1 MDNDTSKGFAVLVTG
16 GAGYV
21 GSHACAALKA
31 AGFVPVTYDNLSRGF
46 RKLVQFGPL
55 EEGDIRDAARLA
67 EVFAKHKPVAVMH
80 FAAYAYVG
88 ESVSEP
94 SLYYQ
99 NNFVGAMILL
109 DAMRV
114 AGINKFIFSST
125 CATYGTPE
133 RQPIAED
140 QSQSP
145 INPYGHSKLM
155 VERILKDY
163 SAAYGMRSVALRYF
177 NACGAH
183 ANGLIGELHD
193 PEPHLIPR
201 VLMAVTGEI
210 EAIDVFG
217 TDYPTPDGTAVRD
230 YIHVC
235 DLADAHVGALRYLQN
250 GGETVALNLG
260 TGRGNSVQEVIDA
273 VIRVTGRKPVIRYA
287 GRREG
292 DPPMLVADAR
302 AANAKLGFA
311 PKWTDIEKIVAS
323 AWAWH
328 CRNRS

>member
-1 MDNDTSKGFAVLVTG
+1 MDNDTSKGSAVLVTG

>member
-1 MDNDTSKGFAVLVTG
+1 
-16 GAGYV
+16 
-21 GSHACAALKA
+21 
-31 AGFVPVTYDNLSRGF
+31 
-46 RKLVQFGPL
+46 
-55 EEGDIRDAARLA
+55 
-67 EVFAKHKPVAVMH
+67 
-80 FAAYAYVG
+80 
-88 ESVSEP
+88 
-94 SLYYQ
+94 
-99 NNFVGAMILL
+99 MILL

-140 QSQSP
+140 QPQSP

-155 VERILKDY
+155 VERILRDY

-292 DPPMLVADAR
+292 DPPMLVADALR
-302 AANAKLGFA
+302 RMRNWASRPNGRISKRLSPQPGRGTVEIAAKNPGL
-311 PKWTDIEKIVAS
+311 
-323 AWAWH
+323 
-328 CRNRS
+328 